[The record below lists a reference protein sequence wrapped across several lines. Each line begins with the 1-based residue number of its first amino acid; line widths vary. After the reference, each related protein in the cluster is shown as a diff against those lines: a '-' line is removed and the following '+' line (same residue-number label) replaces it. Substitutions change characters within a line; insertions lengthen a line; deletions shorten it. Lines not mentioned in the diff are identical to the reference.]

1 MPDLQEQIQRLL
13 DPILHSLGLTL
24 WDMEFRKQ
32 GPQWLLRIYIDREP
46 GGVTLGDC
54 EAVSRDLGT
63 VLDIEE
69 IVPHAY
75 TLEVSSPGLD
85 RSLTRPEHYRKCQG
99 SLVKIKTYQPITGGK
114 IFKGKLAGLE
124 EEDTVVVLEQD
135 NGATLRIPLDNV
147 SKASLEVVL

>member
-13 DPILHSLGLTL
+13 DPILGSLGLML
-24 WDMEFRKQ
+24 WDLELRKQ
-32 GPQWLLRIYIDREP
+32 GPHWLLRIYIDRET

-63 VLDIEE
+63 VLDVEDI
-69 IVPHAY
+69 ISHSY

-85 RSLTRPEHYRKCQG
+85 RSLTRPEHYGKCRG
-99 SLVKIKTYQPITGGK
+99 SLVKIKTFQPINGGK
-114 IFKGKLAGLE
+114 VFKGKLAGLE
-124 EEDTVVVLEQD
+124 DLVVVLELD
-135 NGATLRIPLDNV
+135 SGETLRIPLDNV

>member
-13 DPILHSLGLTL
+13 DPILGSLGLTL
-24 WDMEFRKQ
+24 WDLEFRKQ
-32 GPQWLLRIYIDREP
+32 GPQWLLRIYIDRET

-63 VLDIEE
+63 VLDVEE
-69 IVPHAY
+69 IIPHSY

-85 RSLTRPEHYRKCQG
+85 RSLTRPEHYRRCRG
-99 SLVKIKTYQPITGGK
+99 SLVKIKTFQPINGGK

-124 EEDTVVVLEQD
+124 DLVVILEQD
-135 NGATLRIPLDNV
+135 SGETLRIPLDNI